1 MPEHAITRHKPKT
14 AAKKVAGH
22 AAGTAEKPGAR
33 IEVRTCDPDRKVV
46 IVPGCHIDSMRHREN
61 AYFFQ
66 AGDELIGMIVEGG
79 TVEYEPADHTYIVR
93 LADGHHTA
101 D

>member
-1 MPEHAITRHKPKT
+1 MAEHAMTQQKPKK
-14 AAKKVAGH
+14 AVKKVASQ
-22 AAGTAEKPGAR
+22 AAPIEEKRGAR
-33 IEVRTCDPDRKVV
+33 IEVLTCDPGRKVV
-46 IVPGCHIDSMRHREN
+46 IVLGCHIDSMRHREN

-79 TVEYEPADHTYIVR
+79 TVEYEPADHTYVVR